1 MKVVFASSEVFP
13 FAKTGG
19 LADVCGAL
27 PIALEKLGI
36 DVTVFL
42 PHFRFIDAAKFG
54 VERVNNQLSRATI
67 GQNIDVFFIENN
79 LFFGREGIYGDT
91 YGDYGD
97 NLQRFQF
104 FSLKVLEVIKQLK
117 IDVDIL
123 HCHDWQSALIPVYL
137 KTRLKN
143 DPYFKKTK
151 SVLTIHNLAY
161 QGIFSKVEFHRLGL
175 DNKYLN
181 PKYFEYFNQL
191 NLLKAGIV
199 LSDRLTTVSEMYGQE
214 ILSKDFGCGLEEVLK
229 TRKDKITGI
238 VNGIDYDVWNPQE
251 DETIVKAFSTASVQ
265 EGKLKN
271 KQALQ
276 KDYGFENTDKI
287 PLFGFVGRLSHQK
300 GIDLLIDWLQLKKDH
315 LAQFIFLGQGDEKY
329 ADDLRKLASSH
340 PKHIFVHLEYD
351 EPTAHKIYAASDYLL
366 MPSRYEPCG
375 LSQLIAMH
383 YGSIPIVYKTGG
395 LADTVK
401 PIGDSTEKGIVMNNF
416 DHASLTKA
424 FQQAEKIF
432 EDKAHLQILRENGM
446 NADFSWDHSAEEYEK
461 LYNELTQV
469 SS

>member
-27 PIALEKLGI
+27 PIALEKSGI

-42 PHFRFIDAAKFG
+42 PHFRFIDVAKFG
-54 VERVNNQLSRATI
+54 LERVNNQLSRATI

-117 IDVDIL
+117 LDVDIM

-137 KTRLKN
+137 KTRFQN

-151 SVLTIHNLAY
+151 SILTIHNLAY
-161 QGIFSKVEFHRLGL
+161 QGIFPQVEFHRLGL
-175 DNKYLN
+175 DQKYLSAE
-181 PKYFEYFNQL
+181 YFEYFNQI
-191 NLLKAGIV
+191 NLLKAAIV

-214 ILSKDFGCGLEEVLK
+214 ILTKDFGCGLEEVLK
-229 TRKDKITGI
+229 KRKDKVTGI
-238 VNGIDYDVWNPQE
+238 VNGIDYDIWNPQE
-251 DETIVKAFSTASVQ
+251 DEAIVKTFSVADVE

-276 KDYGFENTDKI
+276 VDCGFEKTDKI

-300 GIDLLIDWLQLKKDH
+300 GMDLLIDWLKLKKDYA
-315 LAQFIFLGQGDEKY
+315 AQFVFQGVGDEKY
-329 ADDLRKLASSH
+329 AGDLRELASRHS
-340 PKHIFVHLEYD
+340 KYIFVHLAYD

-401 PIGDSTEKGIVMNNF
+401 PIGDAGEKGIVMNSL
-416 DHASLTKA
+416 DQAALTKA
-424 FQQAEKIF
+424 FQQAGKIF
-432 EDKAHLQILRENGM
+432 EDKAHLKILRENGM
-446 NADFSWDHSAEEYEK
+446 NADFSWDHFAEEYEK
-461 LYNELTQV
+461 LYNELM
-469 SS
+469 